1 MFINYSDREVKLLD
15 YRLPNAIVCDV
26 QDILHAISID
36 SEEALCATVESL
48 ECVIDSLIQE
58 GSNSIAELHMWLYS
72 VDCDEVER
80 SKGLRML
87 CNTLER
93 AGQYEIKHK
102 NANIRARV

>member
-48 ECVIDSLIQE
+48 ESDQFD
-58 GSNSIAELHMWLYS
+58 M
-72 VDCDEVER
+72 
-80 SKGLRML
+80 
-87 CNTLER
+87 
-93 AGQYEIKHK
+93 IKK
-102 NANIRARV
+102 QIGGV